1 MKRGTSIVTPD
12 MLAARVANLTSRVDE
27 LMVLRESVRM
37 TSLSTERLTEIA
49 RMLTDGISLRQAAL
63 KLLRAEIIRRQEP
76 SDPKQLCFKFE

>member
-1 MKRGTSIVTPD
+1 MKRGASIVTPD